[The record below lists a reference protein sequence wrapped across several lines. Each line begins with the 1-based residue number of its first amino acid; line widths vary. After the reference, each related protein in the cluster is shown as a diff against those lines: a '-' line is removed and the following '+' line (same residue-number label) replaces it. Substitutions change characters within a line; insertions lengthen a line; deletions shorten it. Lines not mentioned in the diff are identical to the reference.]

1 MINPPTAPAIPMT
14 KAVNTMCRYSILRTG
29 TDAIVILNL
38 LIAPLKNVPTLV
50 IAPADIASIVFIDSS
65 ILNIAV
71 IPSLPCLRF
80 KLCGFGGVLGYNH
93 ELYITSFAVIAY
105 TESSVWLII
114 FNYLHALNCAFPYGR
129 FCVVKF
135 TYFHDYLLA

>member
-38 LIAPLKNVPTLV
+38 LIAPQKNVPTLV

-65 ILNIAV
+65 ILNIAI
-71 IPSLPCLRF
+71 IPSLP
-80 KLCGFGGVLGYNH
+80 
-93 ELYITSFAVIAY
+93 
-105 TESSVWLII
+105 
-114 FNYLHALNCAFPYGR
+114 
-129 FCVVKF
+129 
-135 TYFHDYLLA
+135 